1 MLHLVASPHFKEVM
15 ESMRRTKIVATIGP
29 ASGSPEMISK
39 LISAGMDVARLNFS
53 HGSHADHAQH
63 IAVLRE
69 MARQAG
75 RPLAILQD
83 LQGPKIRTGKLENG
97 RPVQLHAN
105 DRFDITIHEIVGTAT
120 RVSTTYTALPHDVRP
135 GDRILLSDGLIE
147 LRVLDATDDE
157 VHTIV
162 VFGGELREN
171 QGINLPGVNVSAPA
185 LTEKDIADLEFGIAQ
200 QVDYIAIS
208 FVRRA
213 ADLQDVKARIKA
225 AGKVIPVIAKIEKP
239 EALDDLSAILEI
251 ADGIMVARGDLG
263 VEMAAEQVPVVQK
276 QLIEAANLVGVPVI
290 TATQMLDSM
299 IRNPRPTRAEAS
311 DVANAIIDGTDAVML
326 SGETANGQ
334 FPIESVQM
342 MARIAEVA
350 EASGRHGDHTT
361 PPVLQITHRPTVSEA
376 ISAAACAIVKSLPVK
391 AIVAFTM
398 SGKSARLVANLRPLT
413 PVLAFTPSESV
424 YNRLNLVWGIT
435 PIMCDYVDRLDS
447 LGARVNEILL
457 AQGFTKPGDSIVMTG
472 GHPIAARGSTNFVKV
487 LQITE

>member
-1 MLHLVASPHFKEVM
+1 
-15 ESMRRTKIVATIGP
+15 MRRTKIVATIGP
-29 ASGSPEMISK
+29 SSGTPDMIAK
-39 LISAGMDVARLNFS
+39 LITAGMDVARLNFS
-53 HGSHADHAQH
+53 HGSHADHAQR
-63 IAVLRE
+63 ITMLRE
-69 MARQAG
+69 ASRQAD

-83 LQGPKIRTGKLENG
+83 LQGPKIRTGKLVG
-97 RPVQLHAN
+97 GGPVLLHAG
-105 DRFDITIHEIVGTAT
+105 DRFDITIHEEQGTVA
-120 RVSTTYTALPHDVRP
+120 RVSTTYTALPHDVRA

-147 LRVLDATDDE
+147 LRVLESTDDE
-157 VHTIV
+157 VHTTV

-185 LTEKDIADLEFGIAQ
+185 LTEKDIADLEFGLAHH
-200 QVDYIAIS
+200 VDYIAIS

-225 AGKVIPVIAKIEKP
+225 AGKATPVIAKIEKP
-239 EALDDLSAILEI
+239 EALEDLAAILEI

-276 QLIEAANLVGVPVI
+276 QLIEAANLIGVPVI

-334 FPIESVQM
+334 FPVESVTM

-350 EASGRHGDHTT
+350 EASGRHGDHTST
-361 PPVLQITHRPTVSEA
+361 PTISIKRQPTVSEA
-376 ISAAACAIVKSLPVK
+376 ISAAACAIVQALPVS

-398 SGKSARLVANLRPLT
+398 SGNSAQLVSKMRPLT
-413 PVLAFTPSESV
+413 PILAFTPSEAV
-424 YNRLNLVWGIT
+424 YHRLNLVWGIT

-447 LGARVNEILL
+447 LGARVNELL
-457 AQGFTKPGDSIVMTG
+457 LKRGFARPGDAIVMTG
-472 GHPIAARGSTNFVKV
+472 GHPIAARGTTNFVKV